1 MTDAELIRNLVSKD
15 ENAFRYLIENYQSMV
30 FKACFYIL
38 NNIEDSEDTA
48 QEVFM
53 EAYLSVNNFRGDSK
67 LSTWL
72 YKIAINKSKNVI
84 RKNKW
89 QQLTYK
95 FGILFPGEKSAIN
108 EIEDSSAGKAMES
121 LEQSEEQRILWK
133 AIESLPENQR
143 IAFTLNKY
151 DELSYQEIAEVMQT
165 SVSAVESLIHRAKKN
180 LQTKLL
186 KILK

>member
-1 MTDAELIRNLVSKD
+1 MTDAELIKSLVNKD
-15 ENAFRYLIENYQSMV
+15 ENAFRYLIENYQNLV

-38 NNIEDSEDTA
+38 NNIEDAEDTA
-48 QEVFM
+48 QEVFI
-53 EAYLSVNNFRGDSK
+53 EAYLSVNNFRGDSR

-84 RKNKW
+84 RKNRW

-95 FGILFPGEKSAIN
+95 FGNLFAGEKSVIG
-108 EIEDSSAGKAMES
+108 ELEDTSAGLAMIA
-121 LEQSEEQRILWK
+121 LEHSEEQKILWK

-151 DELSYQEIAEVMQT
+151 DELSYQEIADALKT

-180 LQTKLL
+180 LQVKLYKL
-186 KILK
+186 FS